1 MPLWKN
7 KQVSLQSRPLETVA
21 GARSLACWWL
31 GATRGW
37 WTQRPAIWGASVEG
51 GGRRDLQK
59 EGLAK
64 EDSSAQERGHWTR
77 LRGTQRPRRAA
88 GQGATHTLRT
98 QPPAV
103 QGEVRRAER
112 VCAEGSGRAALGPP
126 TFCLDLHT
134 ALHTLPWSRDK
145 RSPGPRALLRLC
157 SQHRS
162 PVGSRPNGQQA

>member
-1 MPLWKN
+1 M
-7 KQVSLQSRPLETVA
+7 
-21 GARSLACWWL
+21 
-31 GATRGW
+31 
-37 WTQRPAIWGASVEG
+37 
-51 GGRRDLQK
+51 
-59 EGLAK
+59 
-64 EDSSAQERGHWTR
+64 EDSSAQGRGHWAR
-77 LRGTQRPRRAA
+77 LRGPQRGRRAT
-88 GQGATHTLRT
+88 GQGAERTLRT

-103 QGEVRRAER
+103 QGEVRPAER

-162 PVGSRPNGQQA
+162 PVGSRPNGQPTYPGLLFSCQRCKGRQTPPVLIKVTPPDTEIRKLVSQ

>member
-1 MPLWKN
+1 M
-7 KQVSLQSRPLETVA
+7 
-21 GARSLACWWL
+21 
-31 GATRGW
+31 
-37 WTQRPAIWGASVEG
+37 
-51 GGRRDLQK
+51 
-59 EGLAK
+59 

-77 LRGTQRPRRAA
+77 LRGTRCPRRAT
-88 GQGATHTLRT
+88 GQGAEHTLRT

-162 PVGSRPNGQQA
+162 PVGSKPNRQPTYPGLLFSCQRCKGRQTPPVLIKVTPPDTEIRKLVSQ